1 MKSVIGAATAAVF
14 AAVSL
19 SGCASIISGTSQQIK
34 VVTNPPGANCELH
47 REGAVIARVYQ
58 TPSNTT
64 IQKTKDD
71 ITLTCHKDGYQEASY
86 VNHSGIDGA
95 TYGNIVLGGAIGW
108 GVDSAIG
115 ADNRYDGIVNVSM
128 VPGAAPSASTMAA
141 SASTSATQLAGIGTP
156 VGHSLCTQED
166 LELASVAQQNNRAVR
181 LVCN

>member
-19 SGCASIISGTSQQIK
+19 SGCASIISGTSQEIK
-34 VVTNPPGANCELH
+34 VVTNPPGANCELI

-58 TPSNTT
+58 TPGGAT

-71 ITLTCHKDGYQEASY
+71 ITLACAKAGYQEASY

-95 TYGNIVLGGAIGW
+95 TFGKMVLGGAVGW
-108 GVDSAIG
+108 GVDSAVG
-115 ADNRYDGIVNVSM
+115 ADNRYDSIVNVSM
-128 VPGAAPSASTMAA
+128 VPAPP
-141 SASTSATQLAGIGTP
+141 TQVAGIGNASIGKP
-156 VGHSLCTQED
+156 AVRSLCTPED
-166 LELASVAQQNNRAVR
+166 LALANQAQQNNSSVR